1 MEDTESFVDTRSDR
15 LDHWLFLIIFLVG
28 AIPAFL
34 VRYFFEFSAYLT
46 SGWLLAVMGTY
57 YYLIINT
64 RRFRLREDKSADNL
78 YFLGFLFTVSALIIS
93 LLKFSQNTG
102 TEAQVANN
110 PLVVVEDLGIGLTT
124 TLFGLLLRVFISQQR
139 RDPEEIEEEVRLTL
153 ADVSDRV
160 QGDVIATGE
169 MIEGARLLTAQIL
182 EESTEA
188 LRAQQDLSKEAMK
201 EFRKSFDSASKRLAA
216 STEKVCDR
224 LDAIEISEDIFSSKL
239 DRPLQQLDASI
250 QDLGARVQN
259 VELPTTV
266 LIRQT
271 ESALTSVA
279 AAMNEIADREISAM
293 AVKLNETL
301 ANSISNLE
309 KEMAVLVGNIEV
321 PPDLISEQLR
331 PVTQTLQSTLAELGS
346 NTSSLMSQFQ
356 ESVDANLVQLRSLQ
370 GRQTSAYDE
379 LTSLTEDSKQKFI
392 SLSAEVRNQV
402 DAALSEV
409 SSSLTESLKEQGS
422 SGVELLE
429 TFSSK
434 QIEQLERLKTSVDT
448 VVKASE
454 NLAALTSS
462 LETSANKQD

>member
-1 MEDTESFVDTRSDR
+1 MDFYNLILTFVSLIQMRIPPIVARFKQANFAFMLEENLKEMQGTRSNSPIISSISSIAVDLPKSFENRSIVLVSDLIEHSDLISMYDSNWRKELVHAQRRLSAKRPMLNGITLEVLFILGQTNPQQDTALRDWWWQFIEESGGRISRFTPRVWLRKAFLEDTESFVDTRSDR

-201 EFRKSFDSASKRLAA
+201 EFRKSL
-216 STEKVCDR
+216 T
-224 LDAIEISEDIFSSKL
+224 L
-239 DRPLQQLDASI
+239 LQRGSPH
-250 QDLGARVQN
+250 
-259 VELPTTV
+259 LP
-266 LIRQT
+266 R
-271 ESALTSVA
+271 
-279 AAMNEIADREISAM
+279 
-293 AVKLNETL
+293 KY
-301 ANSISNLE
+301 
-309 KEMAVLVGNIEV
+309 
-321 PPDLISEQLR
+321 
-331 PVTQTLQSTLAELGS
+331 VT
-346 NTSSLMSQFQ
+346 
-356 ESVDANLVQLRSLQ
+356 D
-370 GRQTSAYDE
+370 
-379 LTSLTEDSKQKFI
+379 
-392 SLSAEVRNQV
+392 
-402 DAALSEV
+402 
-409 SSSLTESLKEQGS
+409 
-422 SGVELLE
+422 
-429 TFSSK
+429 
-434 QIEQLERLKTSVDT
+434 
-448 VVKASE
+448 
-454 NLAALTSS
+454 
-462 LETSANKQD
+462 